1 MIKALLFDFDGTL
14 VDSESV
20 CLRAWEET
28 YRRHGVE
35 LSFEH
40 WRHGIGTLAGF
51 DELDHL
57 EELLGAPLDRAAVQD
72 EHDRREADLLAAEAL
87 RPGVQQYLDEAAA
100 LGLDV
105 AIVSSSSPRWIEEGL
120 QRSGCGAAWN
130 CVVCADGDPER
141 AKPSPTLY
149 REALATL
156 GASRHEAIAFED
168 SPNGVTAARAAGIF
182 CVACPNPV
190 TARLDVSHAD
200 LVVQSLADLPLR
212 RLLRL
217 VEDRAA

>member
-1 MIKALLFDFDGTL
+1 VIKALLFDFDGTL

-35 LSFEH
+35 LSFER
-40 WRHGIGTLAGF
+40 WRQGIGTLEGF

-57 EELLGAPLDRAAVQD
+57 EELLGARIHRDAVVD
-72 EHDRREADLLAAEAL
+72 EHNRREAELLAAEAL
-87 RPGVQQYLDEAAA
+87 RPGVQEYLDEAAA

-105 AIVSSSSPRWIEEGL
+105 AIVSSSSPRWIEKGL
-120 QRSGCGAAWN
+120 ESTGCGATWR
-130 CVVCADGDPER
+130 CIVSADGDARR
-141 AKPSPTLY
+141 AKPSPLLY

-156 GASRHEAIAFED
+156 GASPREAIAFED

-182 CVACPNPV
+182 CLACPNPV

-200 LVVQSLADLPLR
+200 LVVESLAELPLR
-212 RLLRL
+212 RLLRQ
-217 VEDRAA
+217 VEERAA